1 MTSVKVNEI
10 PLIDDENISADDSLL
25 VLDAPTRATLRL
37 NLQQLAVYIEDVL
50 IERALITAAKGPFG
64 SIQFNKN
71 GSVSGS
77 SGLIFEDATNTI
89 KGINAEFVNITA
101 SILSASSY
109 INLPEVDRIIVSS
122 SISLQATQRA
132 VFASNYLSPTVTI
145 TLPNAASA
153 ESREY
158 HFVKADNLGGKIVLS
173 GSGSQLVNGKDA
185 FELHGPYQAVTLFSD
200 GTGWYIF

>member
-1 MTSVKVNEI
+1 MASVKVNQI
-10 PLIDDENISADDSLL
+10 TLIGSEQISGDDSMII
-25 VLDAPTRATLRL
+25 LDAATKATLRL
-37 NLQQLAVYIEDVL
+37 TLEQFSLYIEGVL
-50 IERALITAAKGPFG
+50 LENAILTSAKGPIG
-64 SIQFNKN
+64 SIQFNKD
-71 GSVSGS
+71 GQFSGS
-77 SGLIFEDATNTI
+77 LALMFDDSTNTLS
-89 KGINAEFVNITA
+89 GITAEFLNI
-101 SILSASSY
+101 SASNY
-109 INLPEVDRIIVSS
+109 INLPEVDRILVDS

-132 VFASNYLSPTVTI
+132 VFATNYLSPTVTI
-145 TLPNAASA
+145 TLPNAAFA

>member
-1 MTSVKVNEI
+1 MASVKVNQI
-10 PLIDDENISADDSLL
+10 TLIGSEQISGDDSMII
-25 VLDAPTRATLRL
+25 LDAATKATLRL
-37 NLQQLAVYIEDVL
+37 TLEQFSLYIEGVL
-50 IERALITAAKGPFG
+50 LENAILTSAKGPIG
-64 SIQFNKN
+64 SIQFNKD
-71 GSVSGS
+71 GQFSGS
-77 SGLIFEDATNTI
+77 LGLMFDDSTNTLS
-89 KGINAEFVNITA
+89 GITAEFLNI
-101 SILSASSY
+101 SASNY
-109 INLPEVDRIIVSS
+109 INLPEVDRILVDS

-132 VFASNYLSPTVTI
+132 VFATNYLSPTVTI
-145 TLPNAASA
+145 TLPNAAFA